1 MSGSARDIDFG
12 TKGMLGDT
20 GYYRFSLSMGPSNRL
35 PTNGDIGRFYD
46 TSRVETLHV
55 QKTP

>member
-20 GYYRFSLSMGPSNRL
+20 GYYRFSLF
-35 PTNGDIGRFYD
+35 NGSLKPIAN
-46 TSRVETLHV
+46 
-55 QKTP
+55 